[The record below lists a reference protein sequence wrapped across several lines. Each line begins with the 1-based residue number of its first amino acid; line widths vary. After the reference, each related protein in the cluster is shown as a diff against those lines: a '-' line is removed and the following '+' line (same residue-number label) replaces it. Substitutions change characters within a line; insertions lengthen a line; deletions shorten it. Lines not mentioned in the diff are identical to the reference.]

1 MHAVSNQLPATQMI
15 QQSAGVVS
23 LILKNILFST
33 GSERCAQN
41 CRVRGFSVCVQID
54 VDPVQPGT
62 QS

>member
-1 MHAVSNQLPATQMI
+1 MI

-54 VDPVQPGT
+54 VDPVQFGT